1 MSLPPDHPLRAEL
14 NDEVH
19 ARPADVLAAPLRL
32 SYLALFSDAQSR
44 DREWDQLCNLARRH
58 GVTPPAKPLNHFSA
72 ELGPFRLRWERHTE
86 FVRYTFIVDGAGE
99 DPFDPPALA
108 AVPQDWLATLSGQ
121 TVVAVHAAL
130 VPARD
135 ERLDV
140 EQLSATHFAG
150 NVLVGSGIGD
160 GAAVAL
166 TDFRVRGDGF
176 SRLLVIDQGL
186 TPRQAGRMVQALLEL
201 DTYRMMALL
210 ALPVARELAPFLSRA
225 ELELKNVTA
234 VLANSRSDDEPAL
247 LDRLTRLEAE
257 IESRESDNLYR
268 FGAAAAY
275 YELVQ
280 RRLSEL
286 RELRLGALP
295 TLLEFVERRLAPAM
309 NTCRATAARQE
320 SLSAR
325 VARANELLLTR
336 VDITREMQNQKLLE
350 SMDRRAEAQLRL
362 QQTVEGL
369 SVAAITYYVL
379 GLVGYAAKAAHAAGL
394 PLEPDVAVGIAIPI
408 VGLTVWRTLRR
419 LRRLVTRA
427 KH

>member
-32 SYLALFSDAQSR
+32 SYLALFSDAHSR

-58 GVTPPAKPLNHFSA
+58 GVSPPAKPLNHFSA

-140 EQLSATHFAG
+140 ERLAAAHFAG